1 MRVSLLFAVVLL
13 AGCLPAS
20 APIPV
25 QASEPAFRPEVFF
38 AGPSHGDPDV
48 SIRTKGTQR
57 LRVESRGA
65 AQPDGSFRLDQ
76 HITYPG
82 GRAEDR
88 TWTMTALGG
97 GRYAATL
104 TPDARGPVDVRA
116 EGNRFSIRYR
126 MSRTTTM
133 EQTIT
138 LRPGGQVADN
148 VATVRMMGM
157 PVARITEVITRD
169 GPPATR

>member
-1 MRVSLLFAVVLL
+1 MRRSFLFAAVLL
-13 AGCLPAS
+13 SGCLPAS
-20 APIPV
+20 APIPG

-38 AGPSHGDPDV
+38 AGPSHGDPV
-48 SIRTKGTQR
+48 LSIRTKADQQ
-57 LRVESRGA
+57 LHVQSVGA

-76 HITYPG
+76 HITYPD

-88 TWTMTALGG
+88 TWVMTPLGG
-97 GRYAATL
+97 GRYATTL
-104 TPDARGPVDVRA
+104 TPDASGPVDVRA
-116 EGNRFSIRYR
+116 EGNRFTIRYH
-126 MSRTTTM
+126 MSRMTTM
-133 EQTIT
+133 DQTIT

-169 GPPATR
+169 AN